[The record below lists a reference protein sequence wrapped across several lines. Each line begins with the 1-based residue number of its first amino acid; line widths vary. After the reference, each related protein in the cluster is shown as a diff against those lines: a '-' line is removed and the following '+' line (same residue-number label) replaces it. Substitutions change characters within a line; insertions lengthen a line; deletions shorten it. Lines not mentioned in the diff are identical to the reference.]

1 MDISSASVRTTAAAI
16 ARVSF
21 GLALVCVGLVHY
33 LQFASFSEVVRDGL
47 GPLEIVGTLWSVLL
61 PAVYI
66 IGGGL
71 FALNL
76 GTDLATWLIGL
87 GLGSIAPGMLLK
99 SVLTG
104 VDMTDMMAAANNAFI
119 WLGLF
124 LLILVVST
132 HAAPARLSA
141 PLPTATVPAKKAAPA
156 SKAKAPARKR

>member
-1 MDISSASVRTTAAAI
+1 MDISSVSVRTTAAAI

-21 GLALVCVGLVHY
+21 GLALVCVGLIHY
-33 LQFASFSEVVRDGL
+33 LQFAAFSEVVRDGL

-76 GTDLATWLIGL
+76 GTDLAAWLIGV

-104 VDMTDMMAAANNAFI
+104 VDVTDMMAAANNAFI
-119 WLGLF
+119 WLGIF
-124 LLILVVST
+124 LLILAVSA

-141 PLPTATVPAKKAAPA
+141 PAPAAAVPAKKPAAPA
-156 SKAKAPARKR
+156 KKSPARKR

>member
-1 MDISSASVRTTAAAI
+1 MDISSASVRATAAAI

-71 FALNL
+71 LALNL
-76 GTDLATWLIGL
+76 GTDLAVWLIGV

-119 WLGLF
+119 WLGIF
-124 LLILVVST
+124 LLILVVSG
-132 HAAPARLSA
+132 HPAPARLSA
-141 PLPTATVPAKKAAPA
+141 PTPVAAVPTKKPAHAK
-156 SKAKAPARKR
+156 KAPARKR

>member
-21 GLALVCVGLVHY
+21 GLALVCVGLIHY
-33 LQFASFSEVVRDGL
+33 LQFASFSEVVRSGL

-66 IGGGL
+66 IGGAL

-76 GTDLATWLIGL
+76 GTDLAAWLIGI

-119 WLGLF
+119 WLGIF
-124 LLILVVST
+124 LLILVVSA

-141 PLPTATVPAKKAAPA
+141 PAPAAAVPAKKPAPA
-156 SKAKAPARKR
+156 AKPKRKR